1 MAGKTYLAPL
11 ALYSKKIKSAS
22 EIKDCATIAIP
33 NDPSNGGRALQLL
46 AKQGWIELKPDVPA
60 TKVTKADI
68 TKYVKKIKIV
78 EIEAPQ
84 LPRALPDVAAAAV
97 NGTYAR
103 PAGLSIAKQGVLVES
118 AKGSAYANVLVVR
131 TADKNKPW
139 VKTFIKAYHPP
150 NMKAFI
156 EKRFGDSTF
165 TAW

>member
-1 MAGKTYLAPL
+1 MLEQAGLIKLKAGVGREGSPL
-11 ALYSKKIKSAS
+11 DVISNPKK
-22 EIKDCATIAIP
+22 
-33 NDPSNGGRALQLL
+33 
-46 AKQGWIELKPDVPA
+46 LKF
-60 TKVTKADI
+60 
-68 TKYVKKIKIV
+68 V

-139 VKTFIKAYHPP
+139 VKTFIKAYHQP
-150 NMKAFI
+150 NVKAFI

-165 TAW
+165 PAW

>member
-1 MAGKTYLAPL
+1 MLNRRSLFAALAAAALSTPFFASGAL
-11 ALYSKKIKSAS
+11 AAS
-22 EIKDCATIAIP
+22 STPVIRVGINPGGQAEIM
-33 NDPSNGGRALQLL
+33 
-46 AKQGWIELKPDVPA
+46 EV
-60 TKVTKADI
+60 
-68 TKYVKKIKIV
+68 VKKNAEKLKFV

-139 VKTFIKAYHPP
+139 VKTSIKAYHQP
-150 NMKAFI
+150 NVKAFI

-165 TAW
+165 PAW